1 MASVVDL
8 RSRKVLAFQ
17 SRNGPI
23 RGVRAVVQRTHG
35 RDRAIA
41 VLESS
46 LKEVSEP
53 ETTSPLLGDLVRFY
67 RLRMRQVHNGSPW
80 AQEDLAVAIRSDKAH
95 INRIERGRCVPTRQT
110 LLRISGAL
118 NLTWEERL
126 HVLSLVGYSLEPLS
140 PSSTDVA
147 EITRRESSVLE
158 AATYSM
164 SLLDTE
170 GRIWDVNEINAYAY
184 FGFPNREACL
194 RAIGGKRMIDIL
206 LDKARARWFEK
217 TVVDYEAFIRRQLAR
232 FRRAYNVRPHDQH
245 YRGVLSRILEHPQ
258 LAVIWAEVAS
268 EDLQHRLPHFLD
280 HQVVTVN
287 HPHLGRY
294 TVQIW
299 HTTLTSDERFYL
311 SHHIPADSR
320 SGAIFSELA
329 ARVRSK
335 AAGATLR
342 GRTQPHN

>member
-1 MASVVDL
+1 
-8 RSRKVLAFQ
+8 
-17 SRNGPI
+17 
-23 RGVRAVVQRTHG
+23 VQRTHG
-35 RDRAIA
+35 GDLAIA
-41 VLESS
+41 SLGSS
-46 LKEVSEP
+46 LKDVSEP
-53 ETTSPLLGDLVRFY
+53 ETTAPLLGNLVRFY
-67 RLRMRQVHNGSPW
+67 RLRMRQVHNGAPW

-118 NLTWEERL
+118 NLVWEERL
-126 HVLSLVGYSLEPLS
+126 HVMSLAGYALEPLS
-140 PSSTDVA
+140 PTSSDVA

-158 AATYSM
+158 AATYTM
-164 SLLDTE
+164 ALLDTE

-194 RAIGGKRMIDIL
+194 KAISGRRMIDIL
-206 LDKARARWFEK
+206 LDEDRARWFEK
-217 TVVDYEAFIRRQLAR
+217 TVLDYEAFVRRQIAR

-245 YRGVLSRILEHPQ
+245 YQRLLARILEHHQ
-258 LAVIWAEVAS
+258 LAAVWSEVSS
-268 EDLQHRLPHFLD
+268 EDVQHRLPHFLD

-287 HPHLGRY
+287 HPQLGRY

-311 SHHIPADSR
+311 SHHIPADTRSR
-320 SGAIFSELA
+320 AIFSELA

-335 AAGATLR
+335 AAGTTTRR
-342 GRTQPHN
+342 GRAQAHN